1 MRAGRASISGVYIGR
16 LYTGSRRDKIW
27 VLDEE
32 LAFLERAPKHLHLPL
47 TLALWTGQR
56 QGDQLKLTWS
66 AYDGTHI
73 RLKQSE
79 TVIVSLSRSEGH
91 SRPRSTRRSSRAGS
105 YCRARTI
112 SHGLRIGFAVRG
124 KRLARKPTGVT
135 FNDLRGTALTRLAIA
150 GCTEAQIVSIT
161 GHTMRAVQSI
171 LDAHYL
177 HRDPALAEEAIRK
190 LEART
195 SQTSSQLGL
204 RVLSRNRGKVQCDQ
218 LAGLPEYSSNRAVQ

>member
-1 MRAGRASISGVYIGR
+1 VTFQLRPCRNRKNNVVANSRPGAIASPSNRADKLIMLGRHSHAFSPSRSIVAGLDKSMRAGRGV
-16 LYTGSRRDKIW
+16 
-27 VLDEE
+27 
-32 LAFLERAPKHLHLPL
+32 
-47 TLALWTGQR
+47 
-56 QGDQLKLTWS
+56 
-66 AYDGTHI
+66 
-73 RLKQSE
+73 
-79 TVIVSLSRSEGH
+79 GH

-150 GCTEAQIVSIT
+150 GCTEAQIVGIT

-195 SQTSSQLGL
+195 NSP
-204 RVLSRNRGKVQCDQ
+204 K
-218 LAGLPEYSSNRAVQ
+218 RAPN